1 MLNKEKFNEDIHVL
15 DNMFNKYS
23 IATIENDIQTCRQNI
38 SDFNVKLMF
47 VGGFSAGKSA
57 LINTILGRDLLAE
70 GQLPQTAIATEL
82 KYSDREY
89 AELFKDNVCTKI
101 NLNEIEQYDP
111 DKYDYVVCHINNEK
125 LKMFKD
131 FVFVDMPGFNSGIER
146 HNKAI
151 LRYAGKGNAYVLVID
166 SDDGEIKGSISD
178 FISEIKNYDNNLAI
192 AISKCDKRT
201 ESEISEIADKIQE
214 TAQNLFFN
222 EVNIA
227 KVSKMNPEETTAEMV
242 EVINNFDTQSIFNQ
256 TVAVDVVS
264 MIDKCLSALK
274 IKKSGLQ
281 LDNDEI
287 EKAINAKKQA
297 KEKLEHKLQTE
308 TGRLNNK
315 MDNSRMEIYQNV
327 QNALNSNLN
336 DLAVA
341 AQSGGDVFNS
351 KVNSI
356 IRPILMTS
364 IQGAVEQNY
373 SEFIN
378 ELDINSMM
386 GNTIDFDNINVV
398 NDSLNNIKENM
409 EGMDK
414 GKFGTVFKSIA
425 SVLAIVT
432 NFVSPILELAVVF
445 LPDIFKIFGAFGNS
459 EEKKLEQIRNKI
471 HIEAIPQIMSK
482 LEPEIRK
489 ELDNIQNEI
498 MIQIENNIKEL
509 LDVETEALEKLVQD
523 RNEKQN
529 TYDNEMQEIA
539 NDIKTV
545 EDIRRKYIA

>member
-1 MLNKEKFNEDIHVL
+1 MLNKEKFNEDIQVL
-15 DNMFNKYS
+15 DNMSNKYS

-57 LINTILGRDLLAE
+57 LINTILGRDLLVE

-178 FISEIKNYDNNLAI
+178 FISGIKNYDNNLAI

-297 KEKLEHKLQTE
+297 KQLEDMGFGNCPICMAKTQYSLTDDQTKLGAPKDFEITVRNLKISAGAGFIVALTGDIMTMPGLPKVPAAERIDVDE
-308 TGRLNNK
+308 TGK
-315 MDNSRMEIYQNV
+315 I
-327 QNALNSNLN
+327 
-336 DLAVA
+336 
-341 AQSGGDVFNS
+341 SGLF
-351 KVNSI
+351 
-356 IRPILMTS
+356 
-364 IQGAVEQNY
+364 
-373 SEFIN
+373 
-378 ELDINSMM
+378 
-386 GNTIDFDNINVV
+386 
-398 NDSLNNIKENM
+398 
-409 EGMDK
+409 
-414 GKFGTVFKSIA
+414 
-425 SVLAIVT
+425 
-432 NFVSPILELAVVF
+432 
-445 LPDIFKIFGAFGNS
+445 
-459 EEKKLEQIRNKI
+459 
-471 HIEAIPQIMSK
+471 
-482 LEPEIRK
+482 
-489 ELDNIQNEI
+489 
-498 MIQIENNIKEL
+498 
-509 LDVETEALEKLVQD
+509 
-523 RNEKQN
+523 
-529 TYDNEMQEIA
+529 
-539 NDIKTV
+539 
-545 EDIRRKYIA
+545 

>member
-1 MLNKEKFNEDIHVL
+1 MV
-15 DNMFNKYS
+15 
-23 IATIENDIQTCRQNI
+23 
-38 SDFNVKLMF
+38 
-47 VGGFSAGKSA
+47 
-57 LINTILGRDLLAE
+57 E

-178 FISEIKNYDNNLAI
+178 FISGIKNYDNNLAI

-373 SEFIN
+373 SEFID

-414 GKFGTVFKSIA
+414 DKFGTVFKSIA

-445 LPDIFKIFGAFGNS
+445 LPDIFKIFSAFGNS

-471 HIEAIPQIMSK
+471 QSEAIPQIMSK

-489 ELDNIQNEI
+489 ELDNIQNEM
-498 MIQIENNIKEL
+498 MIQIENNVKEL

>member
-1 MLNKEKFNEDIHVL
+1 MV
-15 DNMFNKYS
+15 
-23 IATIENDIQTCRQNI
+23 
-38 SDFNVKLMF
+38 
-47 VGGFSAGKSA
+47 
-57 LINTILGRDLLAE
+57 E

-178 FISEIKNYDNNLAI
+178 FISGIKNYDNNLAI

-274 IKKSGLQ
+274 IKKIGF
-281 LDNDEI
+281 
-287 EKAINAKKQA
+287 A
-297 KEKLEHKLQTE
+297 T
-308 TGRLNNK
+308 
-315 MDNSRMEIYQNV
+315 
-327 QNALNSNLN
+327 
-336 DLAVA
+336 
-341 AQSGGDVFNS
+341 
-351 KVNSI
+351 
-356 IRPILMTS
+356 
-364 IQGAVEQNY
+364 
-373 SEFIN
+373 
-378 ELDINSMM
+378 
-386 GNTIDFDNINVV
+386 
-398 NDSLNNIKENM
+398 
-409 EGMDK
+409 
-414 GKFGTVFKSIA
+414 
-425 SVLAIVT
+425 
-432 NFVSPILELAVVF
+432 
-445 LPDIFKIFGAFGNS
+445 
-459 EEKKLEQIRNKI
+459 
-471 HIEAIPQIMSK
+471 
-482 LEPEIRK
+482 
-489 ELDNIQNEI
+489 
-498 MIQIENNIKEL
+498 
-509 LDVETEALEKLVQD
+509 
-523 RNEKQN
+523 
-529 TYDNEMQEIA
+529 
-539 NDIKTV
+539 
-545 EDIRRKYIA
+545 

>member
-1 MLNKEKFNEDIHVL
+1 M
-15 DNMFNKYS
+15 
-23 IATIENDIQTCRQNI
+23 
-38 SDFNVKLMF
+38 
-47 VGGFSAGKSA
+47 
-57 LINTILGRDLLAE
+57 
-70 GQLPQTAIATEL
+70 
-82 KYSDREY
+82 
-89 AELFKDNVCTKI
+89 
-101 NLNEIEQYDP
+101 
-111 DKYDYVVCHINNEK
+111 
-125 LKMFKD
+125 
-131 FVFVDMPGFNSGIER
+131 
-146 HNKAI
+146 
-151 LRYAGKGNAYVLVID
+151 LVID

-214 TAQNLFFN
+214 TVQNLFFN

-373 SEFIN
+373 SEFID

-414 GKFGTVFKSIA
+414 DKFGTVFKSIA

-445 LPDIFKIFGAFGNS
+445 LPDIFKIFSAFGNS

-471 HIEAIPQIMSK
+471 QSEAIPQIMSK

-489 ELDNIQNEI
+489 ELGNIQNEM
-498 MIQIENNIKEL
+498 MIQIENNVKEL

>member
-1 MLNKEKFNEDIHVL
+1 M
-15 DNMFNKYS
+15 
-23 IATIENDIQTCRQNI
+23 
-38 SDFNVKLMF
+38 
-47 VGGFSAGKSA
+47 
-57 LINTILGRDLLAE
+57 
-70 GQLPQTAIATEL
+70 
-82 KYSDREY
+82 
-89 AELFKDNVCTKI
+89 
-101 NLNEIEQYDP
+101 
-111 DKYDYVVCHINNEK
+111 
-125 LKMFKD
+125 
-131 FVFVDMPGFNSGIER
+131 
-146 HNKAI
+146 
-151 LRYAGKGNAYVLVID
+151 VID

-178 FISEIKNYDNNLAI
+178 FISGIKNYDNNLAI

-281 LDNDEI
+281 LYNDEI

-373 SEFIN
+373 SEFID

-414 GKFGTVFKSIA
+414 DKFGTVFKSIA

-445 LPDIFKIFGAFGNS
+445 LPDIFKIFSAFGNS

-471 HIEAIPQIMSK
+471 QSEAIPQIMSK

-489 ELDNIQNEI
+489 ELDNIQNEM
-498 MIQIENNIKEL
+498 MIQIENNVKEL

>member
-1 MLNKEKFNEDIHVL
+1 MYK
-15 DNMFNKYS
+15 
-23 IATIENDIQTCRQNI
+23 RQ
-38 SDFNVKLMF
+38 
-47 VGGFSAGKSA
+47 
-57 LINTILGRDLLAE
+57 
-70 GQLPQTAIATEL
+70 
-82 KYSDREY
+82 
-89 AELFKDNVCTKI
+89 
-101 NLNEIEQYDP
+101 
-111 DKYDYVVCHINNEK
+111 
-125 LKMFKD
+125 
-131 FVFVDMPGFNSGIER
+131 
-146 HNKAI
+146 
-151 LRYAGKGNAYVLVID
+151 
-166 SDDGEIKGSISD
+166 DDGEIKGSISD
-178 FISEIKNYDNNLAI
+178 FISGIKNYDNNLAI

-373 SEFIN
+373 SEFID

-414 GKFGTVFKSIA
+414 DKFGTVFKSIA

-445 LPDIFKIFGAFGNS
+445 LPDIFKIFSAFGNS

-471 HIEAIPQIMSK
+471 QSEAIPQIMSK

-489 ELDNIQNEI
+489 ELDNIQNEM
-498 MIQIENNIKEL
+498 MIQIENNVKEL